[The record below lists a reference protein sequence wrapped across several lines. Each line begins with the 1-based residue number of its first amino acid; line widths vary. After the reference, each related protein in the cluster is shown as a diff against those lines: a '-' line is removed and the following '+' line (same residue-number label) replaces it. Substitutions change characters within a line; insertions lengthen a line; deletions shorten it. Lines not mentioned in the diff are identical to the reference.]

1 MEESKKYLKNKDILP
16 RISFK
21 DGKEHTVQ
29 IKQDKLETITDSQ
42 GKETEGVKY
51 KVIEDG
57 EVRTIFTSSIALIS
71 KLSVVEPDTV
81 VKIKQKKYKDGSG
94 QIKTTY
100 EVVSADGTEL
110 QSDSVSDDDIPVIN
124 EDESEPPISDEE

>member
-1 MEESKKYLKNKDILP
+1 MENSKKFLKDHDILP
-16 RISFK
+16 RISFN

-57 EVRTIFTSSIALIS
+57 EIKTIFTSSVALIS

-100 EVVSADGTEL
+100 EVSNVDGTEL
-110 QSDSVSDDDIPVIN
+110 KLDSVPDEDIPIIE
-124 EDESEPPISDEE
+124 EDESESPISEEE